1 MDGILVT
8 TVGAIPDAVAFV
20 RVGNASA
27 SFALELVFAARLVSA
42 SVGFVG
48 FVAAIVF
55 AVASEGHPDAMVIG
69 ALIFIRLTGQRSAA
83 LVGMFVTRSLVA
95 AVC

>member
-1 MDGILVT
+1 MKQKPPKNIWNKNHVPQLQQEFQ
-8 TVGAIPDAVAFV
+8 AK
-20 RVGNASA
+20 
-27 SFALELVFAARLVSA
+27 FALELIFAARLVSA

-55 AVASEGHPDAMVIG
+55 AVASEGHPNAMVIG
-69 ALIFIRLTGQRSAA
+69 ALIFIRLTCQRSAA